1 MNIKRVDI
9 KDFIATDGLTIDVRS
24 PDEYC
29 KGHMPNSINIPL
41 FNNFERSVIGKKY
54 KVSGKNPAVLEGLAI
69 IDDKL
74 NKLID
79 DLILAID
86 KDISSNQVGDK
97 TRRNIKIYCA
107 RGGMRSKS
115 VSWLLKKINID
126 SVTLKGGYK
135 SYRNHV
141 LNSFNLKHKIIL
153 IGGKTGTGKTR
164 ILKLLR
170 CYGNHIID
178 LESLANHRGSSFG
191 GLGMK
196 SQPSNE
202 QFENLIADELN
213 YSINKE
219 IIYLEAESA
228 NIGKCRIPIEF
239 YKQMKDAQR
248 IEILNNQRNRLTELI
263 KTYSIYDGNDLKEAV
278 ERIAKRLGPQRT
290 KKAKDSINSKNWE
303 GVCEAVLDY
312 YDKCY
317 DHELNS
323 IEREIRY
330 LDISD
335 ISDELLVLS
344 INNMMK

>member
-1 MNIKRVDI
+1 MNIKTIDI
-9 KDFIATDGLTIDVRS
+9 KDFMVKGGLTIDVRS
-24 PDEYC
+24 PDEYY

-41 FNNFERSVIGKKY
+41 FNNFERAVIGKKY
-54 KVSGKNPAVLEGLAI
+54 KLSGKNNSVLEGLAI
-69 IDDKL
+69 IDGKL
-74 NKLID
+74 NKLIE
-79 DLILAID
+79 DLLLVID
-86 KDISSNQVGDK
+86 KDFSSNQVRDK
-97 TRRNIKIYCA
+97 ANRNVKIYCA

-115 VSWLLKKINID
+115 ISWLLNKLNI
-126 SVTLKGGYK
+126 STVTLQGGYK
-135 SYRNHV
+135 SYRNYV
-141 LNSFNLKHKIIL
+141 LNTFNLKHKIIL

-164 ILKLLR
+164 ILKLLSG
-170 CYGNHIID
+170 YGNDIID

-202 QFENLIADELN
+202 QFENLIAEELN

-219 IIYLEAESA
+219 IIYMEAESA
-228 NIGKCRIPIEF
+228 NIGKCRIPIEL
-239 YKQMKDAQR
+239 YKQMKEAPR
-248 IEILNNQRNRLTELI
+248 IEILNSRRNRYKELI
-263 KTYSIYDGNDLKEAV
+263 KTYSIYDGNNLKEAV
-278 ERIAKRLGPQRT
+278 ERISKRLGPQRT
-290 KKAKDSINSKNWE
+290 KKAKESITSKNWE

-323 IEREIRY
+323 IERKIRY

-335 ISDELLVLS
+335 ISDELLVFS